1 MIAAAFLLVNLLF
14 QQYTTIVEVGRVE
27 GFHNAV
33 SLSTDGKGYI
43 YVLDNFSNELIKYTS
58 SLKEVKRVGRK
69 GWAVGEFDGPTSVDC
84 STGLDIYVC
93 DGKNYRIQRFDLNLS
108 YITSLITNAEV
119 IDPRFKFDTP
129 LASTILSSN
138 MYVLDGENKRI
149 VVYKTQNYI
158 PFASF
163 GGFQSA
169 EPPFVQPVKILPDN
183 NMRLY
188 VYDAGRS
195 AIYVYDNFGTYIKYI
210 SYPNIKGVSV
220 LNDYLYILTSD
231 EIVEYN
237 LTKNSFESMIKINN
251 SIEKGI
257 FTDILFY
264 SKETDKSYF
273 CVLYKDKL
281 VLYKLIQQ

>member
-1 MIAAAFLLVNLLF
+1 MIATFFLLVNVLL
-14 QQYTTIVEVGRVE
+14 QQYNIVEVERVS
-27 GFHNAV
+27 GFQNAV
-33 SLSTDGKGYI
+33 SIATDGKGYI

-58 SLKEVKRVGRK
+58 SLKEVKRIGRK
-69 GWAVGEFDGPTSVDC
+69 GWSAGEFDSPTSIDC

-108 YITSLITNAEV
+108 YVTSLTTNSEI

-149 VVYKTQNYI
+149 IVYKTQNYT

-169 EPPFVQPVKILPDN
+169 EPPFVQPVKILSDN
-183 NMRLY
+183 NMKLY

-195 AIYVYDNFGTYIKYI
+195 TVYVYDNFGTYVKQIP
-210 SYPNIKGVSV
+210 YPNIKGVSV
-220 LNDYLYILTSD
+220 LNDYLYILAGD
-231 EIVEYN
+231 EIIEYN
-237 LTKNSFESMIKINN
+237 LNKNSFESIIKVDNL
-251 SIEKGI
+251 IEKGA
-257 FTDILFY
+257 FTDVLFY
-264 SKETDKSYF
+264 SKELDKSYF
-273 CVLYKDKL
+273 FVLYKDKL
-281 VLYKLIQQ
+281 ILYKLTI